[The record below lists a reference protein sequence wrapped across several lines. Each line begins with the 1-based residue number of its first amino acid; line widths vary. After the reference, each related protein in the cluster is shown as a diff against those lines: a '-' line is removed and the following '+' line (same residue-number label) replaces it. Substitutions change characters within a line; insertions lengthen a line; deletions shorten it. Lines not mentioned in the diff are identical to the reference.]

1 MDVATPVLEVEAVA
15 ELGEAPATASGTDG
29 DDVDPSMPA
38 LMDDVSPVGPE
49 ESEAAKLEGGAGET
63 PIEVAAAAAGEGGT
77 PIVET
82 RVPDDPAAME
92 AETLDEPSKVLEE
105 NPFTP
110 ARASVASP
118 KETGGTEE
126 KKPVH
131 PLPRLFGW
139 GKKRRSKDL
148 NTLPTANAGTGDVEP
163 DPTGALRT
171 AGEQSETP
179 LDTKTG
185 HGTEEP
191 FVLVAM
197 RSDETPTPAA
207 AVEGVIDIN
216 APEPGALVGGGL
228 PSLRK
233 DAPGVLVEEDTHG
246 PKASEESV
254 VAPAAGPEGTIKQP
268 IVMAEGDVPMSS
280 GSHDQV
286 DKSNES
292 SDVAGTVRLL
302 EETAVDA
309 QATGSVVPGEVGMPS
324 AVADGQGEPK
334 SSKKKKGGFSLQK
347 LFGWDKG
354 KPRSGVENES
364 PAASGEQPSAT
375 ASPAVGDVAT
385 IDKAAMSPTV
395 AVDGPT
401 TRKPEGS
408 VTTTSFV
415 ACERA
420 SDATEA
426 VSESI
431 KTTADQIA
439 PDVAKK
445 EEAEKPS
452 STEACDNAFAG
463 GAQLEPPIL
472 PVVDKSPT
480 PATTD
485 VYNLKV
491 QVGPEHGFPVVALDQ
506 PIAEL
511 SPLAR
516 HFPEFAPKAGKP
528 VVDGDGID
536 AATLA
541 TSAPPLAG
549 PGVDEKEQLKGLAPA
564 SLAEEAAK
572 SEESLLDSAAGK
584 PATPDADFRITA
596 SPPTLPVSSVV
607 HKPPSSMGKEAS
619 GGDVCGIT
627 NEGIADT
634 SAAFGVVDMSEMMA
648 TEELV
653 DPSSPKAE
661 GATAPHGSPAAEAA
675 PAATGRAARLSQSP
689 GWKGYAVVGDDDAA
703 AAPPPEGAPP
713 GTTGEA
719 SAAEAR
725 AAETS
730 LYAVSPPESKD
741 TMNVCSPN
749 KQDCVIS

>member
-1 MDVATPVLEVEAVA
+1 
-15 ELGEAPATASGTDG
+15 
-29 DDVDPSMPA
+29 MPA
-38 LMDDVSPVGPE
+38 LVDDLSPVGPE
-49 ESEAAKLEGGAGET
+49 EEEAAELDGGAGES
-63 PIEVAAAAAGEGGT
+63 PIEVAAAAAGEGDT
-77 PIVET
+77 PIVAT
-82 RVPDDPAAME
+82 HVPDDPAAMC
-92 AETLDEPSKVLEE
+92 AETLNAPSKVLEE
-105 NPFTP
+105 NPLTP
-110 ARASVASP
+110 APGSVASP

-139 GKKRRSKDL
+139 GKKSRSEDL
-148 NTLPTANAGTGDVEP
+148 NTVPTADAGTGVVEP
-163 DPTGALRT
+163 DPTGSLRT
-171 AGEQSETP
+171 AGEQSEAP
-179 LDTKTG
+179 LATKTRE
-185 HGTEEP
+185 GTEET
-191 FVLVAM
+191 FVVVATG
-197 RSDETPTPAA
+197 SDETPTGAA
-207 AVEGVIDIN
+207 VVEGVVDMN

-228 PSLRK
+228 PSLGT
-233 DAPGVLVEEDTHG
+233 DAPGALVEEDTHG
-246 PKASEESV
+246 PKASDENA
-254 VAPAAGPEGTIKQP
+254 VAPAAGLEGTIEQP
-268 IVMAEGDVPMSS
+268 IAMVEGDVPVPPV
-280 GSHDQV
+280 SHDQV
-286 DKSNES
+286 DKSKES
-292 SDVAGTVRLL
+292 ADVSGTVRLL

-309 QATGSVVPGEVGMPS
+309 QATGSVVPGEEGMPS
-324 AVADGQGEPK
+324 AVAEGQGKPK

-375 ASPAVGDVAT
+375 APPAVGDVAT
-385 IDKAAMSPTV
+385 TDKATMSPTV

-401 TRKPEGS
+401 ARNPEGS
-408 VTTTSFV
+408 VTTTAFA

-420 SDATEA
+420 SDAIDA

-431 KTTADQIA
+431 KTAADQIA

-445 EEAEKPS
+445 EEAEKPYS
-452 STEACDNAFAG
+452 AEACDKTFAG
-463 GAQLEPPIL
+463 GAQLEPPVP
-472 PVVDKSPT
+472 PVVDRSPT

-491 QVGPEHGFPVVALDQ
+491 QVEPEHGFPVVALDK
-506 PIAEL
+506 PVAEL

-541 TSAPPLAG
+541 MSAPPLAG
-549 PGVDEKEQLKGLAPA
+549 PGVNEKEQLKGLAPV

-572 SEESLLDSAAGK
+572 SEEMFLDSAAGK
-584 PATPDADFRITA
+584 PATPDADFRVTA

-607 HKPPSSMGKEAS
+607 HKPPSSVGKEVS

-634 SAAFGVVDMSEMMA
+634 TAAFGVVDMSETMA
-648 TEELV
+648 KEDMV

-661 GATAPHGSPAAEAA
+661 GATAPHGSPAGEAA
-675 PAATGRAARLSQSP
+675 PAATGRAARPSQSP
-689 GWKGYAVVGDDDAA
+689 GWKGYAVAGDDGAA
-703 AAPPPEGAPP
+703 AAPPPEGAPHTP

-719 SAAEAR
+719 SAAEAS

-730 LYAVSPPESKD
+730 LYAASPPESKD
-741 TMNVCSPN
+741 TMNVCSPK